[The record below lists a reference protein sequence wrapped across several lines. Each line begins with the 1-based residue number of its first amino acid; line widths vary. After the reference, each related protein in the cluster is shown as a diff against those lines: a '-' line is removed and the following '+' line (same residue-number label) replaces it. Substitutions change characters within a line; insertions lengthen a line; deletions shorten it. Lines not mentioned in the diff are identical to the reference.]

1 MATQGQYLVNN
12 TANDTISL
20 LQQIQAVR
28 TTVTRIT
35 ERMAAIGEAALD
47 SYQWPEGYTEAD
59 FTALYQALNALPGS
73 IVADE
78 VRNRLFKLVS
88 YIQ

>member
-12 TANDTISL
+12 TTNDCNAL

-35 ERMAAIGEAALD
+35 ERMEAIGQGALND
-47 SYQWPEGYTEAD
+47 HPFPEGYTKTD
-59 FTALYQALNALPGS
+59 FIDLYQALDSLPGS
-73 IVADE
+73 IVADD
-78 VRNRLFKLVS
+78 VRDKLFKLVS
-88 YIQ
+88 SIQ

>member
-12 TANDTISL
+12 TVNDTISL

-35 ERMAAIGEAALD
+35 ERMEAVGQDALNGHPF
-47 SYQWPEGYTEAD
+47 PEGYTKTD
-59 FTALYQALNALPGS
+59 FINLYQALDGLPGS
-73 IVADE
+73 VVADE
-78 VRNRLFKLVS
+78 VRGRLFKLVS
-88 YIQ
+88 CIQ